1 MGMFARGSRSAL
13 SLIPLIWKFL
23 RKDKVEGA
31 SFMDDYEV
39 EQQFS
44 PRNKGLLLDGCHYRL
59 SENESFNHLVLAAPS
74 GAGKTTRYIIPN
86 IFSLDSASLVITDL
100 KGELYQK
107 TSGYLEKQGY
117 VVKALNLQDRSW
129 GSFYNP
135 LAHLANYD
143 DISGIAHLLI
153 RSAGSQGQD
162 KEPIWNSGAETLLRV
177 VISAL
182 QGMDDPEIFNLPNVL
197 RLLQNMGRRDV
208 FEHFLSEY
216 ADDTAW
222 HQYLQLVT
230 GNDKMLQSFYTIGA
244 GALGIFNDPQLAQ
257 VFSRDTL
264 EFASLR
270 KQKTALYLIV
280 PPHKLSEYSVILN
293 IFYTQLFTSL
303 MLRLPKPEEKS
314 VYVLGDEWGHT
325 SIPNFTI
332 TATTIRQY
340 RVSLSIILQSLS
352 QMEENYG
359 KNAAS
364 TILEGGMAAKFFYGG
379 LDVNTAQWAER
390 MAGREIVTSGS
401 QGHRHERNLFNA
413 DRVRTLKNTEG
424 LLIYGN
430 KEPVHF
436 KDTEFCFE
444 HRKFKHYMKLPP
456 AKLFSIPS
464 TPVRYVELKA
474 IKG

>member
-1 MGMFARGSRSAL
+1 MFSRGTKGAF
-13 SLIPLIWKFL
+13 SLIPIIWRLMK
-23 RKDKVEGA
+23 KDKVEGA

-39 EQQFS
+39 EQEFS
-44 PRNKGLLLDGCHYRL
+44 PRNRGLLLDGFRLRL
-59 SENESFNHLVLAAPS
+59 SERESFNHLVLAAPS
-74 GAGKTTRYIIPN
+74 GAGKTSRYIIPN
-86 IFSLDSASLVITDL
+86 IFSLDGSSLVITDL

-117 VVKALNLQDRSW
+117 VIKALNLQDRSW
-129 GSFYNP
+129 GSLYNP
-135 LAHLANYD
+135 LAHVESYD
-143 DISGIAHLLI
+143 DISGIAGILI
-153 RSAGSQGQD
+153 RSANAQAYD
-162 KEPIWNSGAETLLRV
+162 KDPIWYRGAETLLNV
-177 VISAL
+177 IISAL
-182 QGMDDPEIFNLPNVL
+182 HGMNDPDVLNLPNTL
-197 RLLQNMGRRDV
+197 RLLQNMGRRKP
-208 FEHFLSEY
+208 FEDFLSTY

-222 HQYLQLVT
+222 NQYLQLVT
-230 GNDKMLQSFYTIGA
+230 GSEKMLQSYYSIATS
-244 GALGIFNDPQLAQ
+244 ALDIFNDPGIARI
-257 VFSRDTL
+257 FSQDTL
-264 EFASLR
+264 QFTSLR

-280 PPHKLSEYSVILN
+280 PPHKLSKYSVILN
-293 IFYTQLFTSL
+293 LFYTELFISL
-303 MLRLPKPEEKS
+303 MKRLPTPEEKS

-325 SIPNFTI
+325 AVPNFASI
-332 TATTIRQY
+332 ATTIRQY
-340 RVSLSIILQSLS
+340 RVSLSIVLQSLS

-424 LLIYGN
+424 LLICGN

-444 HRKFKHYMKLPP
+444 HRKFKGYMKLAPV
-456 AKLFSIPS
+456 KLPSISSHPI
-464 TPVRYVELKA
+464 RYVE
-474 IKG
+474 I